1 MRALFYLQITRL
13 KNRIKELR
21 RRPAKLIL
29 FLVFAGLLVFVLITA
44 MGNEAGA
51 VPQDDGALFAIM
63 LAFFAFTYV
72 IGLFPGLGSG
82 TTFYT
87 MADVSLLFTAPLSP
101 KRILY
106 YGLIKQLGTTALTGM
121 FLLFQY
127 GWLRSS
133 FGISFGQ
140 MLVIVS
146 GYGLIVF
153 AAQLTAMWIYC
164 VSSGSDGRK
173 RVIRT
178 LIWAV
183 CGATLLW
190 LLRPVFAGGGV
201 LESLFTRGAEP
212 MGMAFPMAG
221 WVVAII
227 RGLFTGDAILLLI
240 GVGAMGAFLLI
251 VTLVI
256 LRLNADYYEDVLLA
270 TEVTHSAVAA
280 AKEGRMTE
288 TGRRTIKV
296 GKTGIGRGRGASVF
310 FFKHLIESRRAGRF
324 LLSTMSLLLMAIPI
338 GLAVFLG
345 RAPESFLPALIAS
358 CFLTLFSFSASRWG
372 MEMLK
377 PYIYLVPQNPFKK
390 LIMLCGESVLKCVL
404 ESAVLMV
411 ALGLIT
417 GVSWTMVGVGILI
430 RVGVGLLVIAM
441 SAAMERLFG
450 QIKSPMIVLPLF
462 LFFAVLFIGPGVGMA
477 MLAVLWL
484 GMPLTVALWTV
495 VLWCYGVSFLVIFL
509 CRNMLTWAEFQY

>member
-1 MRALFYLQITRL
+1 MRALVYLQAARL

-21 RRPAKLIL
+21 RRPAKLVL
-29 FLVFAGLLVFVLITA
+29 FLAFAGLLVFVLISAT
-44 MGNEAGA
+44 GNEMGA
-51 VPQDDGALFAIM
+51 APRDDSLLFAIM

-72 IGLFPGLGSG
+72 MGLFPGLGSG

-106 YGLIKQLGTTALTGM
+106 YGLIKQLGTTALTGI

-140 MLVIVS
+140 MLMIVL
-146 GYGLIVF
+146 GYGLTVF
-153 AAQLTAMWIYC
+153 SAQLTAMWIYC

-173 RVIRT
+173 RIIRT

-183 CGATLLW
+183 CGITLLW
-190 LLRPVFAGGGV
+190 LIRPVLAGGELLDTLFNRGT
-201 LESLFTRGAEP
+201 ESI
-212 MGMAFPMAG
+212 GMAFPVAG

-227 RGLFTGDAILLLI
+227 RGLFMGDMTLLLI
-240 GVGAMGAFLLI
+240 GAGAMGAFLLI

-256 LRLNADYYEDVLLA
+256 FRLNADYYEDVLLA
-270 TEVTHSAVAA
+270 TEVTHSTVAA

-310 FFKHLIESRRAGRF
+310 FFKHLLESRRAGR
-324 LLSTMSLLLMAIPI
+324 LLFSTMSLVLMAIPI

-345 RAPESFLPALIAS
+345 RVPESFLPALMVS

-372 MEMLK
+372 LEMLK

-404 ESAVLMV
+404 ESAILMV
-411 ALGLIT
+411 ILGLIT
-417 GVSWTMVGVGILI
+417 GVSWTMVAAGILI

-450 QIKSPMIVLPLF
+450 QIKSPMILLPLF
-462 LFFAVLFIGPGVGMA
+462 LFMAALFIGPAAGLA

-484 GMPLTVALWTV
+484 GLPLGIALWLV